1 MRAIVGGRA
10 GRKSAVLVFA
20 LVSVLVTACTN
31 MPPPPVVS
39 SPVAETSTAA
49 PGDSSDISVAV
60 DSIGGGYNPHNLAD
74 QSTTTEALATMLL
87 PSVFRPDEDGDR
99 VLDERLMRSAEVVA
113 HDPFTVSY
121 RIRPDASWSDGA
133 PIAVEDFVYLH
144 DAMTSQPGVVG
155 AAGYRLIS
163 EIRPAD
169 GGKRVDVEFSEPYP
183 GWRTLFD
190 HLLPQHLMKD
200 VPGGW
205 QNALGDSF
213 PAYGGPFAITTVDSA
228 RGEIVLERN
237 ERYWEE
243 PAAVDRVVL
252 RRTDPSALAGAL
264 GSGTDQLAV
273 VGTDET
279 GSQRLD
285 GLGDDVSV
293 SQVPRPYVVSTLL
306 RPVATLADDQVRE
319 AVEALIDRDKLIE
332 AGAEGGPSGHDRAGA
347 HVRAPSDA
355 DYRATLPADASPR
368 HPQPRKARRL
378 LEAAGYEQVAG
389 TWTRDGRPLSLAL
402 AAPGQ
407 RQPFKAVADE
417 LTRQLVEAGIEVRDT
432 TPESARELFNRLLAP
447 EGSTDGGVQVD
458 IAVVG
463 RPVSGDPASTLASSY
478 GCTPLLSAGEDDGD
492 EDGTGPDGGDEAGT
506 GSGDGDEDGGATDE
520 STESADGRSE
530 ERTPGGTGDGSADGA
545 AESGESGDGTGQES
559 ESGSGTDETESA
571 QSGDEEGGPV
581 RPANPA
587 GYCDPELQP
596 AVVDALTG
604 SKPLDEVL
612 RTVEPALWEAGVTI
626 PLFQPTDTVAV
637 TSEVDGVRIAP
648 RSPGPFASA
657 VEWSRGEK

>member
-1 MRAIVGGRA
+1 MRAIIGGRA
-10 GRKSAVLVFA
+10 GRKPVVLVFA
-20 LVSVLVTACTN
+20 LVAVLMTACTN

-39 SPVAETSTAA
+39 SPVAETSQAA
-49 PGDSSDISVAV
+49 PGDSSDIAVAV
-60 DSIGGGYNPHNLAD
+60 DSIGGGYNPHILAD
-74 QSTTTEALATMLL
+74 QSTTTQALATMLL
-87 PSVFRPDEDGDR
+87 PSVFRKGDDGSR
-99 VLDERLMRSAEVVA
+99 VLDERLMRSAEVTA

-144 DAMTSQPGVVG
+144 EAMTSQPGVVG
-155 AAGYRLIS
+155 DAGYRLIS

-205 QNALGDSF
+205 QNALTGSF
-213 PAYGGPFAITTVDSA
+213 PAYGGPFAITTIDSA

-237 ERYWEE
+237 ERYWEA

-279 GSQRLD
+279 VRQRLD
-285 GLGDDVSV
+285 ELDADVSV
-293 SQVPRPYVVSTLL
+293 SEVPRPYVVSTLL
-306 RPVATLADDQVRE
+306 RPVATLADGQVRE
-319 AVEALIDRDKLIE
+319 AVEALIDRDALIE
-332 AGAEGGPSGHDRAGA
+332 AGADGGPSGYERAGA
-347 HVRAPSDA
+347 HVRPPSDEA
-355 DYRATLPADASPR
+355 YRATLPAGASPH

-378 LEAAGYEQVAG
+378 LQEAGYERVAG
-389 TWTRDGRPLSLAL
+389 TWTRDGQPLSLAL

-407 RQPFKAVADE
+407 RQPFAAVAEE
-417 LTRQLVEAGIEVRDT
+417 LTRQLVEAGIEVRDA
-432 TPESARELFNRLLAP
+432 TPQSSRELYNRLLAP
-447 EGSTDGGVQVD
+447 GENADGALQVD

-463 RPVSGDPASTLASSY
+463 RPVSGDPASSLASSY
-478 GCTPLLSAGEDDGD
+478 GCAPLATGGADGREGED
-492 EDGTGPDGGDEAGT
+492 
-506 GSGDGDEDGGATDE
+506 GSGEGNTDE
-520 STESADGRSE
+520 SSESADGRTAES
-530 ERTPGGTGDGSADGA
+530 TPGGAGDGSGSDES
-545 AESGESGDGTGQES
+545 ESGESGTQTGEAAD
-559 ESGSGTDETESA
+559 SGAGSNETESA
-571 QSGDEEGGPV
+571 QSGDSDDAGM

-587 GYCDPELQP
+587 GYCDPELQS
-596 AVVDALTG
+596 VIVDALTG
-604 SKPLDEVL
+604 SKPLDEAL
-612 RTVEPALWEAGVTI
+612 RTVEPALWDAGVTI

-637 TSEVDGVRIAP
+637 TSDVEGVRTAP
-648 RSPGPFASA
+648 MPAGPFASA

>member
-1 MRAIVGGRA
+1 MRAIIGGRA
-10 GRKSAVLVFA
+10 GRKPAVLVFA
-20 LVSVLVTACTN
+20 LVALLVTACTN

-39 SPVAETSTAA
+39 SPVAATSTAA
-49 PGDSSDISVAV
+49 PGDSSDIAVAV

-74 QSTTTEALATMLL
+74 QSTTTQALATMLL
-87 PSVFRPDEDGDR
+87 PSVFREGDDGGR
-99 VLDERLMRSAEVVA
+99 VLDERLMKSAEVTA

-144 DAMTSQPGVVG
+144 EAMTSQPGVVG
-155 AAGYRLIS
+155 DAGYRLIS

-205 QNALGDSF
+205 QNALSDSF
-213 PAYGGPFAITTVDSA
+213 PAYGGPFAITTIDSA

-237 ERYWEE
+237 ERYWEN

-252 RRTDPSALAGAL
+252 RRADPSALAGAL

-279 GSQRLD
+279 VRQRLD

-293 SQVPRPYVVSTLL
+293 SEVPRPYVVSTLL

-332 AGAEGGPSGHDRAGA
+332 AGAEGGPSGYERAGA
-347 HVRAPSDA
+347 HVRPPSDD
-355 DYRATLPADASPR
+355 DYRATLQADSSPR
-368 HPQPRKARRL
+368 RPQPRKARML
-378 LEAAGYEQVAG
+378 LEEAGYERVAG
-389 TWTRDGRPLSLAL
+389 TWTRDGQPLSLAL
-402 AAPGQ
+402 AAPGE

-417 LTRQLVEAGIEVRDT
+417 LTRQLVESGIEVRDA
-432 TPESARELFNRLLAP
+432 TPQAPRELFNRLLAP
-447 EGSTDGGVQVD
+447 GENSDGAVQVD
-458 IAVVG
+458 MAVVG
-463 RPVSGDPASTLASSY
+463 RPVSGDPASSLASSY
-478 GCTPLLSAGEDDGD
+478 GCAPLVTGGSSGGD
-492 EDGTGPDGGDEAGT
+492 EDED
-506 GSGDGDEDGGATDE
+506 GSGAGNTDE
-520 STESADGRSE
+520 SSESADGRTEESE
-530 ERTPGGTGDGSADGA
+530 PGDSGDGSG
-545 AESGESGDGTGQES
+545 SGESETG
-559 ESGSGTDETESA
+559 ESGGSTGDASDSDTGSNETETA
-571 QSGDEEGGPV
+571 QSDDSDGDPI

-587 GYCDPELQP
+587 GYCDPELQSII
-596 AVVDALTG
+596 VDALTG
-604 SKPLDEVL
+604 SKPLDEAL
-612 RTVEPALWEAGVTI
+612 RTVEPALWDAGVTI

-637 TSEVDGVRIAP
+637 TADVEGVRA
-648 RSPGPFASA
+648 SPMPAGPFASA

>member
-1 MRAIVGGRA
+1 MF
-10 GRKSAVLVFA
+10 VFA

-39 SPVAETSTAA
+39 SPASATSTAA

-74 QSTTTEALATMLL
+74 QSTTTQALATMLL
-87 PSVFRPDEDGDR
+87 PSVFRPDEEGNR
-99 VLDERLMRSAEVVA
+99 VLDERLMRSAEVIA

-121 RIRPDASWSDGA
+121 RIRSDASWSDGA

-144 DAMTSQPGVVG
+144 EAMTSQPGVVG

-205 QNALGDSF
+205 QNALSDSF

-279 GSQRLD
+279 GRQRLD

-306 RPVATLADDQVRE
+306 RPVATLADGQVRE
-319 AVEALIDRDKLIE
+319 AVEALIDRDELIQ

-347 HVRAPSDA
+347 HVRAPSDT
-355 DYRATLPADASPR
+355 DYRATLPAGASPR

-378 LEAAGYEQVAG
+378 LEAAGYERVAG
-389 TWTRDGRPLSLAL
+389 TWTRDGQPLSLAL

-447 EGSTDGGVQVD
+447 EENTDGGVQVD

-478 GCTPLLSAGEDDGD
+478 GCTPLLSSGEDGTGSDGGD
-492 EDGTGPDGGDEAGT
+492 EDGVDEDGGDGGT
-506 GSGDGDEDGGATDE
+506 TDGGATDE
-520 STESADGRSE
+520 STESADGGSE
-530 ERTPGGTGDGSADGA
+530 EGASGGTGDGSAEGT
-545 AESGESGDGTGQES
+545 AESGESGGGTGEES
-559 ESGSGTDETESA
+559 DSETGTNETESA
-571 QSGDEEGGPV
+571 QSGDEEGGPM

-648 RSPGPFASA
+648 RSAGPFASA

>member
-10 GRKSAVLVFA
+10 GRKAAVLVFA

-39 SPVAETSTAA
+39 SPVAETSKAA
-49 PGDSSDISVAV
+49 PGDSSDIAVAV
-60 DSIGGGYNPHNLAD
+60 DSIGGGYNPHILAD
-74 QSTTTEALATMLL
+74 QSTTTHALATMLL
-87 PSVFRPDEDGDR
+87 PSVFRKGDDGRR
-99 VLDERLMRSAEVVA
+99 VLDERLMRSAEVTA

-205 QNALGDSF
+205 QNALSDSF

-279 GSQRLD
+279 GRQRLD

-319 AVEALIDRDKLIE
+319 AVEALIDRDALIE

-347 HVRAPSDA
+347 HVRAPSDT
-355 DYRATLPADASPR
+355 DYRATLPANASPL

-378 LEAAGYEQVAG
+378 LEEAGYERVAG
-389 TWTRDGRPLSLAL
+389 TWTRDGQPLSLAL

-432 TPESARELFNRLLAP
+432 TPESSRELFNRLLAP
-447 EGSTDGGVQVD
+447 GENSDGAVQVD

-478 GCTPLLSAGEDDGD
+478 GCAPLVTGGADGRED
-492 EDGTGPDGGDEAGT
+492 EDGSGE
-506 GSGDGDEDGGATDE
+506 GSTDE

-559 ESGSGTDETESA
+559 ESGSATDETESA

-626 PLFQPTDTVAV
+626 PLFQPADTVAV
-637 TSEVDGVRIAP
+637 TSDVEGVRTAP
-648 RSPGPFASA
+648 MPAGPFASA

>member
-1 MRAIVGGRA
+1 MRATVGGRA
-10 GRKSAVLVFA
+10 GRKVAVLVCA
-20 LVSVLVTACTN
+20 LVAVLATACTN

-39 SPVAETSTAA
+39 SPVAATSKAA
-49 PGDSSDISVAV
+49 PGDSSDVAVAV
-60 DSIGGGYNPHNLAD
+60 DSIDGGYNPHNLAD
-74 QSTTTEALATMLL
+74 QSTTTQALATMLL
-87 PSVFRPDEDGDR
+87 PSVFRQDDEGKR
-99 VLDERLMRSAEVVA
+99 VLDERLMRSAEVTA

-133 PIAVEDFVYLH
+133 PIAVEDFVYLYE
-144 DAMTSQPGVVG
+144 AMTSQPGAVG

-205 QNALGDSF
+205 QNALSDSF
-213 PAYGGPFAITTVDSA
+213 PAYGGPFAITNVDSA

-243 PAAVDRVVL
+243 PAALDRVVL

-273 VGTDET
+273 VGTDKT
-279 GSQRLD
+279 VRQRLND
-285 GLGDDVSV
+285 LGDDVSV
-293 SQVPRPYVVSTLL
+293 SRVPRPYVVSTLL

-319 AVEALIDRDKLIE
+319 AVEALIDRDELIR
-332 AGAEGGPSGHDRAGA
+332 AGAEGGPSGHNRAGA

-355 DYRATLPADASPR
+355 DYRATLPAKESPR
-368 HPQPRKARRL
+368 HPQPRKARKL
-378 LEAAGYEQVAG
+378 LEKAGYERVAG
-389 TWTRDGRPLSLAL
+389 TWTRDGQPLSLAL
-402 AAPGQ
+402 AAPGE

-417 LTRQLVEAGIEVRDT
+417 LTRQLVEAGVDVRDA
-432 TPESARELFNRLLAP
+432 TPASPRELFNRLLAP
-447 EGSTDGGVQVD
+447 EEDSDGAAQVD

-478 GCTPLLSAGEDDGD
+478 GCIPLSNRGENGDGADGD
-492 EDGTGPDGGDEAGT
+492 GN
-506 GSGDGDEDGGATDE
+506 TDE
-520 STESADGRSE
+520 SSESADGNPE
-530 ERTPGGTGDGSADGA
+530 EDSPSGSPDGSEDGA
-545 AESGESGDGTGQES
+545 EQSGESGENAGGASDSATGANES
-559 ESGSGTDETESA
+559 ETA
-571 QSGDEEGGPV
+571 QSDDSDGRAM

-596 AVVDALTG
+596 AIRDALTG
-604 SKPLDEVL
+604 SKPLDDVL
-612 RTVEPALWEAGVTI
+612 TDVEPALWETGVTI

-637 TSEVDGVRIAP
+637 TGDVEGVRIAP
-648 RSPGPFASA
+648 MPAGPFASA